1 MEEQINNLTKSGKWD
16 FPLATYTSEG
26 ETLMKRITMLP
37 NLVELIENE
46 IITVCKVKSD
56 TTIAADITE
65 TETIE
70 PYDFVDSIL
79 YLNEAKLFRDAVDF
93 FYEFKNDRLI
103 HEVGMKN
110 PYMDE
115 KYIAECSIK
124 DEVSNKDVE
133 EKLRETIFSKA
144 ERETM

>member
-1 MEEQINNLTKSGKWD
+1 MKLQRKNITRKIIIFIFIILLINII
-16 FPLATYTSEG
+16 FFAIPTYI
-26 ETLMKRITMLP
+26 LKKK
-37 NLVELIENE
+37 
-46 IITVCKVKSD
+46 KV
-56 TTIAADITE
+56 DITE

-70 PYDFVDSIL
+70 PNDFVDSIL

-103 HEVGMKN
+103 LEVGMKN